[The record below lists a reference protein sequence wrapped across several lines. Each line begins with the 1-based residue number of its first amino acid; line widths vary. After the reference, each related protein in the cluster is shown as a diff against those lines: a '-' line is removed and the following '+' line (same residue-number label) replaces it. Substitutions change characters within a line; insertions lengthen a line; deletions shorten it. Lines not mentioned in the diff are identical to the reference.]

1 MSEAI
6 LIVGE
11 SGSGKST
18 SIRSLDPEE
27 TIIINSINKKLPFK
41 GGKEFTSRTTDNA
54 QELCRWLNYID
65 KEKPEIKNV
74 IIDDFQYIMTNEYMR
89 RARFAGKGNAV
100 FQMYDDISGNAWDV
114 LHLAKELREDLFV
127 FILAHSELGDD
138 GVFKMKTIGKVLDNK
153 VKIEGLYN
161 VVLFSDVNEDGYFFL
176 TQNNNGTT
184 TGKTPMGMFDSLR
197 VPNDLQSV
205 IDAIKKYDDIT
216 VEKKIKKKKGSVLS
230 EVVSLAEL
238 GIDDPDPTD
247 IMYYIDEE
255 EEL

>member
-18 SIRSLDPEE
+18 SIRSLDAEE

-65 KEKPEIKNV
+65 KEKPDIKNI
-74 IIDDFQYIMTNEYMR
+74 IIDDFQYIMTNEYMKK
-89 RARFAGKGNAV
+89 ARFVGKGNAV
-100 FQMYDDISGNAWDV
+100 FQMYDDISGNAWDI
-114 LHLAKELREDLFV
+114 LHLVKELRDDLFV

-161 VVLFSDVNEDGYFFL
+161 MVLFSDVNEDGYFFL

-197 VPNDLQSV
+197 IPNDLQAIV
-205 IDAIKKYDDIT
+205 DAIKKYDEPEAENEI
-216 VEKKIKKKKGSVLS
+216 GSVLS
-230 EVVSLAEL
+230 KVVSVDEL
-238 GIDDPDPTD
+238 TWNRENQNQDEVDD
-247 IMYYIDEE
+247 IRGRE
-255 EEL
+255 